1 MSNIHLQLDRPS
13 NSARRDGSTCQA
25 RKMLVIKELQSTES
39 VHRPIQCTDIKRKTM
54 YIKEAGE
61 WNKDIGNEKLKS
73 AMCNLSNKYLNIV
86 KDWQGENPDHMQTDN
101 GQMEFV
107 KGDA

>member
-1 MSNIHLQLDRPS
+1 
-13 NSARRDGSTCQA
+13 
-25 RKMLVIKELQSTES
+25 
-39 VHRPIQCTDIKRKTM
+39 M

-61 WNKDIGNEKLKS
+61 WNKDVGNEKLKS

-101 GQMEFV
+101 GQMEYV
-107 KGDA
+107 KVIHSATQNILDEERKLQSAVKEIGETTQINAHTID